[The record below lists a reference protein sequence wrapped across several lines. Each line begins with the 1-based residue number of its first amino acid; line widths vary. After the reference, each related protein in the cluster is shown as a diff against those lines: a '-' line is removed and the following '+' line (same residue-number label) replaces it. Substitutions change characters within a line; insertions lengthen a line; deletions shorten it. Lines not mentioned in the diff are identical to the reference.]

1 MPAPP
6 RPSVVLAPQPKVS
19 RWRRQIKHPRA
30 IFVATVA
37 ATALCFGL
45 FGVLVGASIESDG
58 GSNSAARYSSA
69 SEPITVGGP
78 RDDAFDGRLDV
89 AAVTGALR
97 DSVVAVSSDI
107 SESGID
113 GEGVGTGVVLTA
125 DGQILTNNHV
135 VEGAT
140 DVRVRLAG
148 ERDPRQAEILATDPS
163 NDLALLKVD
172 IEGLTPAVLADPD
185 NVRVGDE
192 VVAIGFALDLDGEP
206 SVTLGIVSALNRTII
221 TEIGALDGLIQ
232 TDAAIS
238 SGNSGGPLVNAAG
251 EVVGINT
258 AVARGDASNTASNIG
273 FAISIEQVL
282 PEIEV
287 LRGQAD
293 GETRLSGFLGVRLED
308 RTDGGQGAIVTEVTE
323 GSPADDEGIDTG
335 DIVVE
340 IDGKAID
347 GSGGVIGAIRD
358 HQPGEEVEVVVE
370 RDGERTSFTVTLD
383 ERPDETG

>member
-6 RPSVVLAPQPKVS
+6 RPSVVLPVQPVVS
-19 RWRRQIKHPRA
+19 RWRRPVKHPRA
-30 IFVATVA
+30 IWVAAIA

-45 FGVLVGASIESDG
+45 FGVLVGASIESDR
-58 GSNSAARYSSA
+58 GSSSTARYSPA
-69 SEPITVGGP
+69 SEPITVGGS
-78 RDDAFDGRLDV
+78 RDDVFDGRLDV
-89 AAVTGALR
+89 AAVADQLR
-97 DSVVAVSSDI
+97 PSVVTVSSDI
-107 SESGID
+107 SESGVD

-140 DVRVRLAG
+140 DVRVRFAG
-148 ERDPRQAEILATDPS
+148 ERDPRPAELLATDPS

-172 IEGLTPAVLADPD
+172 IDGLTPAVLADPD

-221 TEIGALDGLIQ
+221 TDVGALDGLIQ

-258 AVARGDASNTASNIG
+258 AVARGDATNTASNIG

-282 PEIEV
+282 PEIDV
-287 LRGQAD
+287 LRAQAD
-293 GETRLSGFLGVRLED
+293 GETRSSGFLGIGLDD
-308 RTDGGQGAIVTEVTE
+308 RTDGGQGAIVTDVTG
-323 GSPADDEGIDTG
+323 GSPADDEGIKKG

-340 IDGKAID
+340 IEGKAIT
-347 GSGGVIGAIRD
+347 GAGGVIGAIRD
-358 HQPGEEVEVVVE
+358 HQPGDEVEVVVE
-370 RDGERTSFTVTLD
+370 RDGERKTFTVTLV